1 MSSDVTV
8 VILAAGQG
16 TRMKSRMAK
25 VLHRAGGRA
34 LVEHAI
40 VAALGV
46 APPERI
52 FVVVGHQ
59 ADAVRKVVESAGVR
73 TIEQK
78 EQLGTGHAVL
88 CGAAVLEGLGGHMVV
103 TVGDCPLIR
112 PETLQALAER
122 QRKSEAAA
130 VVLTADVPDST
141 GYGRIIRD
149 HNGAVEAIVEHKAA
163 TELQRA
169 VKEINSGIYCFD
181 AVEFWRNVR
190 QIRPDNPAREYYLT
204 DMIEILNRAGLRVA
218 ATKISD
224 PGELLGIN
232 DRVQLAQA
240 DRILRERKTT
250 ELMLAGVTIE
260 KPETVTIDPDVQIG
274 MDTVIGPFARI
285 TGQTVIGEDCK
296 IGACAILQDAVL
308 GNGAEVFAF
317 SMVSSSR
324 LGENAHAGP
333 YARLRLGAEIGE
345 SAHVGNFVELKN
357 TRMGAGSKSMHLAYL
372 GDSQIGSKVN
382 VGAGTITC
390 NYDGQAK
397 HPTVIGDGVFV
408 GSNSTL
414 VAPVELGSGSYVGA
428 GSVITENV
436 PEGTLALGRA
446 RQVVKTGWKRKGSQ
460 G

>member
-1 MSSDVTV
+1 
-8 VILAAGQG
+8 
-16 TRMKSRMAK
+16 MKSRMAK

-40 VAALGV
+40 VAAMGV

-59 ADAVRKVVESAGVR
+59 AAAVREAAEAAGVR

-88 CGAAVLEGLGGHMVV
+88 CGESVLAGLGGHMVV

-112 PETLQALAER
+112 PETLRALVER

-149 HNGAVEAIVEHKAA
+149 HNGAVEAIIEHKAA
-163 TELQRA
+163 TDVQRA

-181 AVEFWRNVR
+181 ANEFWRHVR
-190 QIRPDNPAREYYLT
+190 EIRPDNPAHEYYLT
-204 DMIEILNRAGLRVA
+204 DMIGILNAAGLRVA
-218 ATKISD
+218 ATKIAD

-232 DRVQLAQA
+232 DRVQLADA
-240 DRILRERKTT
+240 DRILRDRKTR
-250 ELMLAGVTIE
+250 ELMLSGVTIE
-260 KPETVTIDPDVQIG
+260 KPETVTVDPDVRVG

-296 IGACAILQDAVL
+296 IGACAILHDAVL
-308 GNGAEVFAF
+308 ENGAEVFAF
-317 SMVSSSR
+317 SMVSSSK
-324 LGENAHAGP
+324 LGVNAHAGP
-333 YARLRLGAEIGE
+333 YARLRLGAELGDN
-345 SAHVGNFVELKN
+345 AHVGNFVELKN
-357 TRMGAGSKSMHLAYL
+357 TAMGAGSKSMHLAYL
-372 GDSQIGSKVN
+372 GDSQIGRRVN

-390 NYDGQAK
+390 NYDGKKK

-414 VAPVELGSGSYVGA
+414 VAPLALEDGAYIAA

-436 PEGTLALGRA
+436 PGNALALGRA
-446 RQVVKTGWKRKGSQ
+446 RQVVKEGWKRKGE
-460 G
+460 

>member
-1 MSSDVTV
+1 
-8 VILAAGQG
+8 
-16 TRMKSRMAK
+16 MKSRMAK

-34 LVEHAI
+34 LVEHAV
-40 VAALGV
+40 VAAMGV

-59 ADAVRKVVESAGVR
+59 AEAVRKVAETAGVR

-88 CGAAVLEGLGGHMVV
+88 CGESVLSGLGGHMVV

-112 PETLQALAER
+112 PETLRALVER

-149 HNGAVEAIVEHKAA
+149 HNGAVEAIIEHKAA
-163 TELQRA
+163 TDAQRA

-181 AVEFWRNVR
+181 ASEFWRHVR
-190 QIRPDNPAREYYLT
+190 EIRPDNPAREYYLT
-204 DMIEILNRAGLRVA
+204 DMIGILNGAGLRVA
-218 ATKISD
+218 ATKIAD

-232 DRVQLAQA
+232 DRVQLADA
-240 DRILRERKTT
+240 DRILRDRKTR
-250 ELMLAGVTIE
+250 ELMLSGVTIE
-260 KPETVTIDPDVQIG
+260 KPETVTVDPDVRVG

-296 IGACAILQDAVL
+296 IGACAILHDAVL
-308 GNGAEVFAF
+308 ENGAEVFAF
-317 SMVSSSR
+317 SMISSSK
-324 LGENAHAGP
+324 LGVNAHAGP
-333 YARLRLGAEIGE
+333 YARLRMGAELGD

-357 TRMGAGSKSMHLAYL
+357 TAMGAGSKSMHLAYL
-372 GDSQIGSKVN
+372 GDSQIGRRVN

-390 NYDGQAK
+390 NYDGQKK

-414 VAPVELGSGSYVGA
+414 VAPLALEDGAYVAA

-436 PEGTLALGRA
+436 PGNALALGRA
-446 RQVVKTGWKRKGSQ
+446 RQVVKEGWKRKGD
-460 G
+460 

>member
-1 MSSDVTV
+1 
-8 VILAAGQG
+8 
-16 TRMKSRMAK
+16 MKSRMAK

-40 VAALGV
+40 VAAMGV

-59 ADAVRKVVESAGVR
+59 AEAVREVAEAAGVR

-88 CGAAVLEGLGGHMVV
+88 CGEAVLAGLGGHLVV
-103 TVGDCPLIR
+103 TVGDCPLVR
-112 PETLQALAER
+112 PETLRTLVDR

-149 HNGAVEAIVEHKAA
+149 HNGAVEAIIEHKAA
-163 TELQRA
+163 TDVQRA

-181 AVEFWRNVR
+181 AEEFWRHVR
-190 QIRPDNPAREYYLT
+190 EIRPDNPAHEYYLT
-204 DMIEILNRAGLRVA
+204 DMIGILNGAGLRIA
-218 ATKISD
+218 ATKIAD

-232 DRVQLAQA
+232 DRVQLAEA
-240 DRILRERKTT
+240 DRILRDRKTR
-250 ELMLAGVTIE
+250 ELMLSGVTIE
-260 KPETVTIDPDVQIG
+260 KPETVTVDPDVRVG

-296 IGACAILQDAVL
+296 IGACAILHDAVL
-308 GNGAEVFAF
+308 ENSAEVFAF
-317 SMVSSSR
+317 SMVSSSK
-324 LGENAHAGP
+324 LGANAHAGP
-333 YARLRLGAEIGE
+333 YARLRLGAELGAG
-345 SAHVGNFVELKN
+345 AHVGNFVELKN
-357 TRMGAGSKSMHLAYL
+357 TAMGAGSKSMHLAYL
-372 GDSQIGSKVN
+372 GDSRIGSKVN

-390 NYDGQAK
+390 NYDGKKK

-414 VAPVELGSGSYVGA
+414 VAPLALEDGAYIAA

-436 PEGTLALGRA
+436 PGNALALGRA
-446 RQVVKTGWKRKGSQ
+446 RQVVKEGWKRKGE
-460 G
+460 

>member
-1 MSSDVTV
+1 MSSTDVTV
-8 VILAAGQG
+8 VVLAAGQG

-34 LVEHAI
+34 LLEHAI
-40 VAALGV
+40 VTALGV

-52 FVVVGHQ
+52 FVVLGYQ
-59 ADAVRKVVESAGVR
+59 ADAVREVAEAAGVR

-88 CGAAVLEGLGGHMVV
+88 CGEADLAGLGGHMVV

-112 PETLQALAER
+112 PETLRALVER

-149 HNGAVEAIVEHKAA
+149 QNGAVEAIVEHKAA
-163 TELQRA
+163 SEAQRA

-181 AVEFWRNVR
+181 SGEFWRRVR

-232 DRVQLAQA
+232 DRVQLADA
-240 DRILRERKTT
+240 DRILRERKTR
-250 ELMLAGVTIE
+250 EVMLAGATIE
-260 KPETVTIDPDVQIG
+260 KPETVTIDPDVIIG

-285 TGQTVIGEDCK
+285 TGSTVIGENCR
-296 IGACAILQDAVL
+296 IGSCAILHDAVL
-308 GNGAEVFAF
+308 EDGAEVFAF

-324 LGENAHAGP
+324 LAANAHAGP
-333 YARLRLGAEIGE
+333 YARLRMGAELGE
-345 SAHVGNFVELKN
+345 GAHVGNFVELKN
-357 TRMGAGSKSMHLAYL
+357 TAMGAGSKSMHLAYL

-390 NYDGQAK
+390 NYDGKNK
-397 HPTVIGDGVFV
+397 HRTVIGDGVFV

-414 VAPVELGSGSYVGA
+414 VAPVELENSAYIAA

-436 PEGTLALGRA
+436 PEAALALGRS
-446 RQVVKTGWKRKGSQ
+446 RQVVKQGWKRKGT
-460 G
+460 

>member
-1 MSSDVTV
+1 
-8 VILAAGQG
+8 
-16 TRMKSRMAK
+16 MKSRMAK

-40 VAALGV
+40 VAAMGV

-59 ADAVRKVVESAGVR
+59 ADAVREVAEAAGVR

-88 CGAAVLEGLGGHMVV
+88 CGEAVLAGLGGHMVV

-112 PETLQALAER
+112 PETLRALVER

-149 HNGAVEAIVEHKAA
+149 HNGAVEAIIEHKAA
-163 TELQRA
+163 TDVQRA
-169 VKEINSGIYCFD
+169 AKEINSGIYCFD
-181 AVEFWRNVR
+181 AEEFWRHVR
-190 QIRPDNPAREYYLT
+190 EIRPDNPAHEYYLT
-204 DMIEILNRAGLRVA
+204 DMIGILNGAGLRIA
-218 ATKISD
+218 ATKIAD

-232 DRVQLAQA
+232 DRVQLAEA
-240 DRILRERKTT
+240 DRILRDRKTR
-250 ELMLAGVTIE
+250 ELMLSGVTIE
-260 KPETVTIDPDVQIG
+260 KPETVTVDPDVRVG

-296 IGACAILQDAVL
+296 IGACAILHDAVL
-308 GNGAEVFAF
+308 EHGAEVFAF
-317 SMVSSSR
+317 SMVSSSK
-324 LGENAHAGP
+324 LGANAHAGP
-333 YARLRLGAEIGE
+333 YARLRMGAELGD

-357 TRMGAGSKSMHLAYL
+357 TAMGVGSKSMHLAYL
-372 GDSQIGSKVN
+372 GDSRIGSKVN

-390 NYDGQAK
+390 NYDGKKK

-414 VAPVELGSGSYVGA
+414 VAPLALEDGAYIAA

-436 PEGTLALGRA
+436 PGNALALGRA
-446 RQVVKTGWKRKGSQ
+446 RQVVKEGWKRKEG
-460 G
+460 